1 VKDPKQIGVSI
12 LLGNGKGGFAPM
24 RGSPL
29 PLEGCRGPD
38 RVATGDLNGDG
49 FRDIVVSCAESNSL
63 VLFLGSRNGTF
74 QASSREVKNLGWSGL
89 AVADL
94 NGDRKDDIVVA
105 NKTAAKITILFSK

>member
-1 VKDPKQIGVSI
+1 
-12 LLGNGKGGFAPM
+12 
-24 RGSPL
+24 
-29 PLEGCRGPD
+29 
-38 RVATGDLNGDG
+38 
-49 FRDIVVSCAESNSL
+49 